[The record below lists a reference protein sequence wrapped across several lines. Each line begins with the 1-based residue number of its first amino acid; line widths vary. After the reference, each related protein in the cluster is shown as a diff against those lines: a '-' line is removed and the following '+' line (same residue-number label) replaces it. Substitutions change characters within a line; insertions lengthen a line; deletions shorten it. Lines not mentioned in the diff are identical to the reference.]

1 MQRKTRILI
10 VDDNPDYLWIMQAN
24 LEARGYQ
31 VLTAS
36 GGREALDL
44 FAATEPDL
52 LILDIQMPGMD
63 GYTVCHCIRQCST
76 VPIIIASALDRAKAE
91 AQSLRMGAD
100 RYLAK
105 PFRISELVA
114 QIQDLGDC
122 QA

>member
-1 MQRKTRILI
+1 VLI
-10 VDDNPDYLWIMQAN
+10 IEDEKKMVTGLRFN

-31 VLTAS
+31 VLTAQ
-36 GGREALDL
+36 GGQEALDL
-44 FAATEPDL
+44 FAAAEPDL

-63 GYTVCHCIRQCST
+63 GYTVCHCIRQRST

-91 AQSLRMGAD
+91 AQSLRVGAD

-114 QIQDLGDC
+114 QIQSLGDC